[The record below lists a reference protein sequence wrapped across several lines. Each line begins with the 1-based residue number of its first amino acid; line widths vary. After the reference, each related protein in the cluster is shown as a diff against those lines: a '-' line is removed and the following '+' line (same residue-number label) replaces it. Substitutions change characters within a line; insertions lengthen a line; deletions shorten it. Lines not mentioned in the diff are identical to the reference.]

1 MMTGKQQQ
9 QQEPE
14 RRRRRRRRR
23 RRSQRCPV
31 QPPLLVLLAVLLLVS
46 SSLSSRRS
54 NVVVEAYSVLPP
66 QASLLLP
73 SSSLISSRV
82 LAGAGAR
89 GTTIARGRRWTTTA
103 ATIRTRTRT
112 ATSTRIQ
119 STTSIEIE
127 NSHNPKKHQQLLQR
141 RLAAKDYIQTVSG
154 TAGVPTKEDRR
165 RRRNSKRSSTSSSNA
180 RPGKSRTATG
190 ATTTTGTTAALSS
203 SVAAASSLASYQTL
217 LDHEILSKAEEQVL
231 GRKIQHSNDLTQQLE
246 TLMERNKQK
255 QRAHAHEHEELP
267 SSRIQR
273 TQRRN
278 ELLEEKKPTKVKFQK
293 RKMKQVK
300 QREQRKTMME
310 LYRYPEP
317 EYDTNENENM
327 SIEEE
332 LEQLLISRKGG
343 RRSTEKVKGV
353 GIGGLEQY
361 TNDNFEY
368 PDRDDDL
375 DDDSMMM
382 MEELGMT
389 LYDIKEETDTESS
402 LLSSPLPEDE
412 NDNDIAMT
420 NMSID
425 LDINSDE
432 MYQDDEKE
440 EYCDDETEIASQK
453 EPQSYKQR
461 QQQQNN
467 PLSQIGLQFQDI
479 DLYVTEKDIINELG
493 IQGGKEELL
502 QILVQGS
509 IAKQTM
515 IKSNIKLVTSIAK
528 KWYRGATVAQ
538 QNDNNRN
545 RRKTD
550 PSAMYGGSWS
560 IPSLDEAIQQGIIGL
575 SQAATR
581 FEPARNFKF
590 STYATYY
597 ITNEIRQLFLSTKTG
612 CLYVPQHF
620 FTIRNKYQ
628 KLVEETYREH
638 NSNTNTN
645 SNTNEESAAPTTA
658 GVLDLQTAAYKLKIP
673 NPERLQFILKATE
686 SLLQLD
692 APITGSSGS
701 TTSGGSSGSANPGN
715 NNGGGNGGDATIT
728 YGEMLEWYVFP
739 LLLLS
744 SFLIHHVRENLT
756 HNSVH
761 DFEII
766 LIVF

>member
-1 MMTGKQQQ
+1 
-9 QQEPE
+9 
-14 RRRRRRRRR
+14 
-23 RRSQRCPV
+23 
-31 QPPLLVLLAVLLLVS
+31 
-46 SSLSSRRS
+46 
-54 NVVVEAYSVLPP
+54 
-66 QASLLLP
+66 
-73 SSSLISSRV
+73 
-82 LAGAGAR
+82 
-89 GTTIARGRRWTTTA
+89 
-103 ATIRTRTRT
+103 
-112 ATSTRIQ
+112 
-119 STTSIEIE
+119 
-127 NSHNPKKHQQLLQR
+127 
-141 RLAAKDYIQTVSG
+141 
-154 TAGVPTKEDRR
+154 
-165 RRRNSKRSSTSSSNA
+165 
-180 RPGKSRTATG
+180 
-190 ATTTTGTTAALSS
+190 
-203 SVAAASSLASYQTL
+203 
-217 LDHEILSKAEEQVL
+217 VL
-231 GRKIQHSNDLTQQLE
+231 GRKIQQSNDLTQQLE
-246 TLMERNKQK
+246 TLMERNKQEH
-255 QRAHAHEHEELP
+255 QRDHQHEELP
-267 SSRIQR
+267 SSRILR

-300 QREQRKTMME
+300 QREQRRTMME

-317 EYDTNENENM
+317 EYDTNQNVNENM

-332 LEQLLISRKGG
+332 LEKLLISRKG
-343 RRSTEKVKGV
+343 RRSTEKVEAT
-353 GIGGLEQY
+353 GIRGLEQY

-389 LYDIKEETDTESS
+389 LYDINEKIDTESS

-412 NDNDIAMT
+412 NDNDIDMN
-420 NMSID
+420 NMNID
-425 LDINSDE
+425 IDINSDE
-432 MYQDDEKE
+432 MYQDDEQE
-440 EYCDDETEIASQK
+440 EYYDDEKEIASQK

-479 DLYVTEKDIINELG
+479 DLYVTDKDIINELG

-545 RRKTD
+545 RRKQD

-645 SNTNEESAAPTTA
+645 SNTNDESAAPTTA

-728 YGEMLEWYVFP
+728 YGEMLECDEPTSESIVERSLLRQCIENALAAELSPHERDIVRLRHGLDDGVSKTIKQIRESYYYGDSSINIGNNSTSSSTPHHPQPQISLAYIRTVEKSAYKKLRFP
-739 LLLLS
+739 YS
-744 SFLIHHVRENLT
+744 IHNARLRDFAPKYAGISPDRLEPKMLYENQQ
-756 HNSVH
+756 
-761 DFEII
+761 
-766 LIVF
+766 